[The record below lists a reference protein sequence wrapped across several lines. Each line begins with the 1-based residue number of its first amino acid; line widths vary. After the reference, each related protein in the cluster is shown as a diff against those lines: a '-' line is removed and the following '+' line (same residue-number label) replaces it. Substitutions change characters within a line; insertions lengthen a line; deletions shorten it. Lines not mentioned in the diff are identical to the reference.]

1 MMRSPKARAILAC
14 FFLMFAFT
22 GFSAR
27 LVYLQ
32 VDQHEK
38 FEKLAAEKHV
48 KKQPIIAGRGEIRD
62 INGELL
68 AANEPLNTLWPIRAF
83 SRR

>member
-1 MMRSPKARAILAC
+1 MNKTAKVRGIFAC
-14 FFLMFAFT
+14 FGLMCCFT

-38 FEKLAAEKHV
+38 FERLAAEKHV

-62 INGELL
+62 VNGELL
-68 AANEPLNTLWPIRAF
+68 AANEPLNP
-83 SRR
+83 S